1 MPDIPN
7 NQGLTLP
14 WMSSWHQYL
23 GHPHPGKNNLVL
35 EILPTRVEQ
44 ICFQLI
50 VSAAQTDMLHSF
62 EALQKLINSFQLEM
76 LLNSCRGFIYVLLK
90 LLSVFA

>member
-1 MPDIPN
+1 MCA
-7 NQGLTLP
+7 
-14 WMSSWHQYL
+14 
-23 GHPHPGKNNLVL
+23 
-35 EILPTRVEQ
+35 RVEQ

-50 VSAAQTDMLHSF
+50 VSAPQTDTLVSF
-62 EALQKLINSFQLEM
+62 DALQKLINSFELEM